1 MVKTSL
7 EMSIKVDLCFLS
19 LNSWIVFIFILLISG
34 FVWGFF
40 FFWPYN
46 VACGILVPLS
56 GIDLGLGS
64 ESAEL

>member
-1 MVKTSL
+1 MFSKLKFLNCVYFY
-7 EMSIKVDLCFLS
+7 SIDFWVC
-19 LNSWIVFIFILLISG
+19 V
-34 FVWGFF
+34 GFF